1 LKTKP
6 DGQEKMWSG
15 IPERRPVK
23 KREKKELS
31 FIILRFE
38 SHFEPAFPV
47 IENHP
52 KGFGD
57 GMLPWM
63 RNSLVI
69 RVHQPVTLSLF
80 PIFIETQS
88 TKNPRTTHYVNKQFH
103 STSSNFFSVLNGFSF

>member
-1 LKTKP
+1 MKTKP

-52 KGFGD
+52 KGFLGWNAPLD
-57 GMLPWM
+57 AKLSRHPCP
-63 RNSLVI
+63 STCHALLV
-69 RVHQPVTLSLF
+69 PDF
-80 PIFIETQS
+80 
-88 TKNPRTTHYVNKQFH
+88 Y
-103 STSSNFFSVLNGFSF
+103 